1 MRKLLNNPA
10 VVLPLACIALLWVAH
25 SYGLS
30 DFLLKQFFG
39 QSSRGNTL
47 PFEQK
52 NKSNASTKSEK
63 AMETLIADRWL
74 ISAWARASVAKNEP
88 FVANGL
94 QSEVELP
101 TITVPE
107 IKDEEMVIVDKETF
121 DAALVSTLGLDQ
133 EGYFVVFENVLN
145 QPIRKRVGDV
155 IYLQGSGP
163 LMIPTFGIAETRR
176 NPAEFKAQAASIIA
190 GFKLLGVG
198 TENVQDSGVASSQ
211 NTNNIAFIE
220 DADGNMGIFKQGQL
234 VHRNPN
240 LGLDQIFKDADRDR
254 VILIDPFGSEYE
266 LISLT
271 ETRKLN

>member
-1 MRKLLNNPA
+1 
-10 VVLPLACIALLWVAH
+10 
-25 SYGLS
+25 LS

-39 QSSRGNTL
+39 QASQGNTL

-63 AMETLIADRWL
+63 AMETLTADRWL
-74 ISAWARASVAKNEP
+74 ISAWVRASVAKNEP

-176 NPAEFKAQAASIIA
+176 SPEEFKAQAASIIA

-220 DADGNMGIFKQGQL
+220 DTKGNMGIFKQGQL

-271 ETRKLN
+271 ETRELN